1 MKVGKLVQSFLP
13 KVIEYCEQND
23 HTELERLCDADYSK
37 QTFNIN
43 FSFLVDKNDLPPEI
57 SKRYWT
63 NIYLVRGKT
72 IRACS
77 QWIERDTVYFIDYL
91 KRIGIEYDES
101 QLEGLLLD
109 AKVTS
114 KQKASVRSRKA
125 NSRYRGSAIGNAQNL
140 LVRNV
145 LSNLGSEQFSEE
157 DWQATKAYF
166 NHTCAYCGEA
176 KELVIE
182 HAIPINKVYL
192 GEHKLGNLVPSCKE
206 CNSAK
211 ASKDFREF
219 LDGSDDKIA
228 VIESYMDKQNYVPL
242 ENNEQVKMILEMAYR
257 EVGAVAE
264 RYITIINE
272 LFVHEDD
279 NDDVYKGVLEQ
290 AENYKKNGQSL

>member
-1 MKVGKLVQSFLP
+1 MKVGKLVQLLLP

-23 HTELERLCDADYSK
+23 HTEFERLCDAGYSK
-37 QTFNIN
+37 RTFNIN
-43 FSFLVDKNDLPPEI
+43 FPFLVEKGSLPSKS

-72 IRACS
+72 VRACS
-77 QWIERDTVYFIDYL
+77 QWYEKDAVWFVEYL
-91 KRIGIEYDES
+91 QRIGIDYDES

-114 KQKASVRSRKA
+114 KQKASFRSRKA
-125 NSRYRGSAIGNAQNL
+125 NSRYRGNAIGNAQNL

-157 DWQATKAYF
+157 DWLETKAYF
-166 NHTCAYCGEA
+166 NHKCAYCGEA
-176 KELVIE
+176 KELVTE

-206 CNSAK
+206 CNSSK

-242 ENNEQVKMILEMAYR
+242 ENNEQVQMILEMAYR

-279 NDDVYKGVLEQ
+279 NDDQHL
-290 AENYKKNGQSL
+290 